1 MEGQP
6 TSSESQKIN
15 ADPPKLKLSK
25 LKRLMMKLKLTV
37 ESLTENNQITF
48 VRTTL

>member
-15 ADPPKLKLSK
+15 ADRPKLKLGK

-37 ESLTENNQITF
+37 ESLTENNQIIF